1 MFVGQQWVLL
11 ASLAVIIIIG
21 ISLYQGHKTHD
32 KLVGID
38 RDEFVRLL
46 KQA

>member
-11 ASLAVIIIIG
+11 ASLAVIIIG